1 MSLGNAKKSTSTLE
15 DILRDAK
22 IQSQAVDDF
31 LKTSDD
37 PTVNSIR
44 MSLESYKHSIA
55 SNRDVG
61 RPSSSKK
68 DSWGYKPQDFGAN
81 NGNSP
86 GMRDSMFMPA
96 NKVIYFLYSLFYI
109 LNFCL
114 ILECY
119 VHFKILCST
128 KATKMLLIL
137 KSKVVK

>member
-55 SNRDVG
+55 SNRDVD
-61 RPSSSKK
+61 RPSSSKNE
-68 DSWGYKPQDFGAN
+68 SWGYKPQDFGAN
-81 NGNSP
+81 NGNTSE
-86 GMRDSMFMPA
+86 MRDSMFMPA
-96 NKVIYFLYSLFYI
+96 SKVIYFIFLSYFCFLFD
-109 LNFCL
+109 LRM
-114 ILECY
+114 
-119 VHFKILCST
+119 LCSFSN
-128 KATKMLLIL
+128 LIQHPNY
-137 KSKVVK
+137 